1 MNKFMSFVVN
11 FFVVFSLIFLLIP
24 VAHAGD
30 IIQKGTVLE
39 EDSYVFTIEEATR
52 LLNRVDEL
60 EKKEEALQKYIQ
72 LDEIRTRQVDLYKL
86 NLDYTSTQLDY
97 YIDLSHTNQSLID
110 RYSKRKRYDTIENI
124 GFLVLGVALTT
135 TSFIVTD
142 NIIDGM
148 NQN

>member
-1 MNKFMSFVVN
+1 MNKFM
-11 FFVVFSLIFLLIP
+11 FFMVFSFLFFP
-24 VAHAGD
+24 ASKANAGD
-30 IIQKGTVLE
+30 VVKKGTVLE
-39 EDSYVFTIEEATR
+39 EDSYVFSIEEATD
-52 LLNRVDEL
+52 LLNRVEEL
-60 EKKEEALQKYIQ
+60 EKKEEALEKYIQ
-72 LDEIRTRQVDLYKL
+72 LDEIRTRQIDLYKL
-86 NLDYTSTQLDY
+86 NLDYTSNQLNY
-97 YIDLSHTNQSLID
+97 YIDLSHTNQALID